1 MVASTSITQPFAGRR
16 VDRERVERG
25 GRRVLSKLSWGGRGS
40 WLLRVSRFSLI
51 LLFAFGSLMAGEAV
65 GGSLS
70 QWAGN
75 AVASSEYSTAHWSA
89 LQATG
94 APNSTGCGGSITAWA
109 PSSSGPDPEW
119 IELSYDVPVYA
130 SRVRVHESHNS
141 GFVYQV
147 DLVDV
152 NGGRHTIWSGT
163 DSTGCPGWL
172 ELSFPQTGYRV
183 NGVRIQAQVFG
194 WEGIDAVE
202 LTGET
207 GPGLEV
213 TLTGCTLCRPGDP
226 FTVDIRLTNPASE
239 SKPVEVK
246 IGMRLPGGVPQN
258 LFGKNLELVLPAE
271 MDQTIS
277 SVFSIVLPSGMAA
290 GEWRFEGAL
299 LEPELG
305 ETYSRDSKPFTVSV
319 NP

>member
-1 MVASTSITQPFAGRR
+1 M
-16 VDRERVERG
+16 
-25 GRRVLSKLSWGGRGS
+25 LSKRSWGGSDS

-51 LLFAFGSLMAGEAV
+51 LLFSYGSLMAGEAM
-65 GGSLS
+65 GGNLS
-70 QWAGN
+70 QWASS
-75 AVASSEYSTAHWSA
+75 AVASSEYSPAHWSA

-94 APNSTGCGGSITAWA
+94 GPNSTGCGGSVTAWA

-119 IELSYDVPVYA
+119 IELGYDVPVYA
-130 SRVRVHESHNS
+130 SRVRVYETHNS

-152 NGGRHTIWSGT
+152 NGGQHTIWNGMDT
-163 DSTGCPGWL
+163 TGCPGWL
-172 ELSFPQTGYRV
+172 DLSFSQTGYRV
-183 NGVRIQAQVFG
+183 SGVRIYAQVFG

-202 LTGET
+202 LTGVA
-207 GPGLEV
+207 GPSLEV
-213 TLTGCTLCRPGDP
+213 TLTGCTVCRPGDS
-226 FTVDIRLTNPASE
+226 FSVDIRLTNPASE
-239 SKPVEVK
+239 SKPAEVK
-246 IGMRLPGGVPQN
+246 IGMRMPGGVPQN

-277 SVFSIVLPSGMAA
+277 SVFSIILPSGMAA

-305 ETYSRDSKPFTVSV
+305 ETYSRDSKPFTISAG
-319 NP
+319 P